1 MKIGYARVSTNDQS
15 LDLQLDAL
23 KAAGCEKL
31 FQDVAS
37 GASTARPGLSEALN
51 YVRQGDTLVVWRFDR
66 LGRSLQHLIATVTD
80 LEQQGV
86 GFHSVQESIDTTT
99 SGGKLV
105 FHMFAA
111 LAEFERN
118 LIRERTEAGL
128 QAARDRGKL
137 GGRPLALNDTK
148 RNLLYRLYDERQHSI
163 AEICEVVGVSKTTLY
178 EYLRRRKQESADA

>member
-23 KAAGCEKL
+23 RTAGCEKL

-37 GASTARPGLSEALN
+37 GASTVRSGLNEALD

-80 LEQQGV
+80 LEQRGV
-86 GFHSVQESIDTTT
+86 GFHSLQESIDTTT

-148 RNLLYRLYDERQHSI
+148 QKLLYKLYDEKQHSI
-163 AEICEVVGVSKTTLY
+163 AEICELIGVSKTTLY
-178 EYLRRRKQESADA
+178 EYLRRRKQESTDP